1 MKILAIEFA
10 SERRSVALVEN
21 GRVLG
26 RAEETGGRNAR
37 AFALIDRALAEAGW
51 QREDIERIAIGLG
64 PGSYA
69 GIRGAIALA
78 QGWEVAR
85 GISLVGINTVECLA
99 AQAVAEGVNGRV
111 TIAIDAQRNE
121 FYCANYEIA
130 DGTARCVEPLR
141 IVGLEALKA
150 LSLPEAQLLVWP
162 ELQTRLP
169 QSRVLLPDA
178 AQLGLLAALE
188 TKTVRGCELTPV
200 YLRET
205 NFVKAPPLRDIPGIS
220 KEVVS

>member
-37 AFALIDRALAEAGW
+37 AFALIEQALTQAGW

-99 AQAVAEGVNGRV
+99 AQAVAEGITGHI

-121 FYCANYEIA
+121 FYCATYEITN
-130 DGTARCVEPLR
+130 GTASCVEPLR
-141 IVGLEALKA
+141 IVSLETVQQSKDTV
-150 LSLPEAQLLVWP
+150 LLWP
-162 ELQTRLP
+162 DLQTRLP
-169 QSRVLLPDA
+169 QGRVLLPDA
-178 AQLGLLAALE
+178 ATLGLLAE
-188 TKTVRGCELTPV
+188 KEMQTTPGWELAPV
-200 YLRET
+200 YLREV
-205 NFVKAPPLRDIPGIS
+205 NFVKAPPPRVIPRLS
-220 KEVVS
+220 KEASR